1 MSSEEKID
9 STMMMGLI
17 EDELEERK
25 LKNDRRQ
32 KDCEETMKKV
42 TETERRTSEDR
53 RETDA

>member
-25 LKNDRRQ
+25 TKSDRRQ
-32 KDCEETMKKV
+32 KDCEETMKQV
-42 TETERRTSEDR
+42 TETERRTNEDR